1 MLASEIFRLVFGF
14 VAVLGMIGLA
24 ALAAQK
30 AGLASMNGA
39 GGRKRRLALREVL
52 PIDARRR
59 IAIVKCDDTEYLIML
74 GPTGET
80 VVDSN
85 LKSVPDNEV
94 SGIDQVNPF
103 ANSMDSI
110 SNSATKLRSAGK
122 NAA

>member
-14 VAVLGMIGLA
+14 AAVLGMIGLA

-59 IAIVKCDDTEYLIML
+59 VAIVKCDDTEYLIML

-94 SGIDQVNPF
+94 SEIDQVNPF

-110 SNSATKLRSAGK
+110 SNFATKLRSAGK